1 MWNAS
6 EEEAGRY
13 AQKLADEAREVP
25 LMTLNEATAVLADPQ
40 KRHSGPFVHPEI
52 KKARRVVAR
61 AVVRRRELTEGK

>member
-25 LMTLNEATAVLADPQ
+25 LMTLEEATAGLADPQ
-40 KRHSGPFVHPEI
+40 KRHSWPFVHPEI